1 MKKVIIFD
9 LDGTLLNTLEDLY
22 LSFNYAINRF
32 GYPKRTLE
40 EIKSFVGNGVK
51 RAIELSLP
59 EKVNEDKLN
68 EIVNIFKEYY
78 LKNMY
83 NNTKAYDGIIE
94 MLEALKRKGCVLAVV
109 SNKYDKAVK
118 GLCNKYFGNLIDI
131 SIGEGNGIRKK
142 PFSDGI
148 FKVLDEIN
156 IPESHNDREVN
167 NEKANVIYI
176 GDSEV
181 DIQTAKNAG
190 IYCISVLWGFKDREF
205 LEKNGGIVFA
215 KKPEDIIKIIEK
227 KIYLF

>member
-1 MKKVIIFD
+1 MKEIIIFD

-32 GYPKRTLE
+32 GYPKRTIE

-51 RAIELSLP
+51 KALELSLP
-59 EKVNEDKLN
+59 ERVDEEKFN

-78 LKNMY
+78 IEHMY
-83 NNTKAYDGIIE
+83 DNTKAYDGIIE
-94 MLEALKRKGCVLAVV
+94 MLKELKKRGCVLAVL

-118 GLCNKYFGNLIDI
+118 NLCSKYFGDLIDI

-156 IPESHNDREVN
+156 IPEAHNDKTVFI
-167 NEKANVIYI
+167 EKANVIYI

-190 IYCISVLWGFKDREF
+190 IYCISVLWGFKSREF
-205 LEKNGGIVFA
+205 LEKNGGNVFA

-227 KIYLF
+227 KLYLF